1 MRLSEAAGLHVDG
14 INVRDEI
21 PFINLKANP
30 WRPLKTKSSERQIPL
45 VGASFWAAKRIIAH
59 QTNYAF
65 PKYIRNK
72 QLNSNSASAAIN
84 KWLKPRVP
92 DACVVHSFRHS
103 LRDRLRSVECP
114 SDIVDA
120 LVGWTTKNV
129 GQKYGIGYDLKVKQ
143 KWLKRVVAQ
152 G

>member
-1 MRLSEAAGLHVDG
+1 MTLMSEMKN
-14 INVRDEI
+14 I
-21 PFINLKANP
+21 FINLKANP

-84 KWLKPRVP
+84 KWLKPECLMGALCIHLDTVSGIGFAALSVP
-92 DACVVHSFRHS
+92 Q
-103 LRDRLRSVECP
+103 
-114 SDIVDA
+114 DIVDA
-120 LVGWTTKNV
+120 LGGWTTKNV
-129 GQKYGIGYDLKVKQ
+129 GQKYGIGYDLK
-143 KWLKRVVAQ
+143 

>member
-1 MRLSEAAGLHVDG
+1 MRLSEAAGLHVDDT
-14 INVRDEI
+14 NVRDEI

-84 KWLKPRVP
+84 KWLKP
-92 DACVVHSFRHS
+92 
-103 LRDRLRSVECP
+103 ECLLG
-114 SDIVDA
+114 A
-120 LVGWTTKNV
+120 LCIHLDTVSEIGFAALSARQILLTHLVV
-129 GQKYGIGYDLKVKQ
+129 GQQ
-143 KWLKRVVAQ
+143 KMLAKKMALATT
-152 G
+152 